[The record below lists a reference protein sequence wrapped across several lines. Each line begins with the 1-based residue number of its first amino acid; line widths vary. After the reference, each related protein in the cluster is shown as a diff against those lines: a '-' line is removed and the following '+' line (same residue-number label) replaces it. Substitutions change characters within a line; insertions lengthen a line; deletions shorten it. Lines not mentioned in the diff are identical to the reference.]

1 MRRLLLGAVAVMVV
15 AALAVPASAGP
26 SRQATSSSQA
36 STSSATSAW
45 EYVVLY
51 ASGASADAA
60 RAAIKAAGG
69 TIVRENA
76 TVGLATVRTSDANFL
91 SAVTAQRAVR
101 SAMVNRAVGQVPG
114 AGRKPDSVENDRSVS
129 QAAAALAAA
138 ASGRGRS
145 NPSNEPLA
153 DKQWDMR
160 QIDATPNG
168 SYRINQGS
176 HQVRVGIIDTGVDGN
191 HPDLRANFDRRLSRN
206 FVTDIPSVDGPCEH
220 PSCVD
225 PVDEDDD
232 GHGTH
237 VAGIIGATL
246 NGLGTAGVAPKVSLV
261 NIRGGQDSGFFFLQ
275 PTVDAITY
283 AGTVGI
289 DVINMS
295 YFTDPWLYNC
305 TNNPADTPAQQQEQ
319 TTIREA
325 TQRALD
331 FARSNGVLPIAALG
345 NEATDI
351 GHPTVDTTSPDFP
364 SGAAKTRTVDNSC
377 ITVPT
382 ESNGVTSVSALGP
395 SGRKAFYS
403 NWGVEQT
410 DVSAPGGDSREGF
423 GTNRFNLPEN
433 RVLSTFPLNVA
444 IAEGR
449 LNPDGTP
456 NTPLVLRDCKGG
468 TCAYYQY
475 LQGTSMAAPHAVGVA
490 ALIVSTFGHR
500 DAKRGGLTLDP
511 RTTDRILRQTATKTP
526 CPVPPLFD
534 YPEPN
539 SVDALCEGTIE
550 HNGFYGDGIVNAL
563 SAVVR

>member
-1 MRRLLLGAVAVMVV
+1 VTVV

-36 STSSATSAW
+36 STSAATGAS

-51 ASGASADAA
+51 ASGASAAAA

-69 TIVRENA
+69 TIVKENT
-76 TVGLATVRTSDANFL
+76 TVGLATVRTSEANFL
-91 SAVTAQRAVR
+91 GAVTAQPAVR

-138 ASGRGRS
+138 ASGRGGKS
-145 NPSNEPLA
+145 PSNEPLA

-160 QIDATPNG
+160 QIGATPNG
-168 SYRINQGS
+168 SYRIDQGS

-206 FVTDIPSVDGPCEH
+206 FVTDIPSVDGACEH

-275 PTVDAITY
+275 PTIDAITY
-283 AGTVGI
+283 AGTAGI

-295 YFTDPWLYNC
+295 FFTDPWLYNC
-305 TNNPADTPAQQQEQ
+305 TNNPADTPQQQQEQ

-325 TQRALD
+325 SQRALD

-351 GHPTVDTTSPDFP
+351 GHPTVDTISPDFP
-364 SGAAKTRTVDNSC
+364 AGAAKTRTVDNSC

-382 ESNGVTSVSALGP
+382 ESSGVTSVSALGP
-395 SGRKAFYS
+395 SGRKSFYS

-423 GTNRFNLPEN
+423 GTNA
-433 RVLSTFPLNVA
+433 STFP
-444 IAEGR
+444 
-449 LNPDGTP
+449 
-456 NTPLVLRDCKGG
+456 
-468 TCAYYQY
+468 
-475 LQGTSMAAPHAVGVA
+475 
-490 ALIVSTFGHR
+490 
-500 DAKRGGLTLDP
+500 
-511 RTTDRILRQTATKTP
+511 RTASCRPSR
-526 CPVPPLFD
+526 
-534 YPEPN
+534 
-539 SVDALCEGTIE
+539 
-550 HNGFYGDGIVNAL
+550 
-563 SAVVR
+563 

>member
-1 MRRLLLGAVAVMVV
+1 MRRLLLSAAAVMVV

-26 SRQATSSSQA
+26 SQQATSSSQA
-36 STSSATSAW
+36 STSSASSAS

-69 TIVRENA
+69 TIVKENA

-101 SAMVNRAVGQVPG
+101 SAMVNRAVDQVPG

-138 ASGRGRS
+138 ASGKGRS
-145 NPSNEPLA
+145 SPSNEPLA

-206 FVTDIPSVDGPCEH
+206 FVTDIPSVDGACEH

-246 NGLGTAGVAPKVSLV
+246 NGLGTAGVAPKISLV

-275 PTVDAITY
+275 PTIDAITY
-283 AGTVGI
+283 AGTAGI

-295 YFTDPWLYNC
+295 FFTDPWLYNC
-305 TNNPADTPAQQQEQ
+305 TNNPADTPEQQQEQ

-325 TQRALD
+325 TQRALN

-364 SGAAKTRTVDNSC
+364 AGAAKTRTVDNSC

-395 SGRKAFYS
+395 SGRKSFYS

-456 NTPLVLRDCKGG
+456 NTPLVLRDCKDG

-500 DAKRGGLTLDP
+500 DTKHGGLTLDP
-511 RTTDRILRQTATKTP
+511 RTTDRILRETATKTP